1 MWMTGEIK
9 GRYFMKI
16 RRFIAAVLA
25 ILALAAFAGCKK
37 HDKDQTV
44 TTGKNDETVSEDS
57 SESTASVADV
67 NADIKTPGIF
77 SASTSTGGITGT
89 KSATD
94 FKTVRSILHF
104 GKRNITHAEI

>member
-37 HDKDQTV
+37 HDKGQTV
-44 TTGKNDETVSEDS
+44 TTGKTMRQYPKIAAKAPHLSRMLMP
-57 SESTASVADV
+57 T
-67 NADIKTPGIF
+67 
-77 SASTSTGGITGT
+77 
-89 KSATD
+89 
-94 FKTVRSILHF
+94 
-104 GKRNITHAEI
+104 